1 MVTFPTMLLVSVL
14 ALVSQQVFG
23 FTIDVILRLDLVA
36 SIAFGSPL
44 KIVVLASAAHPST
57 VGKLELAVGLM
68 VLGR

>member
-14 ALVSQQVFG
+14 ALVPQQVLG
-23 FTIDVILRLDLVA
+23 FTIDVILRLDLVT

-44 KIVVLASAAHPST
+44 KIVVLASTAHPST

>member
-1 MVTFPTMLLVSVL
+1 MTFPAMLLVSVL
-14 ALVSQQVFG
+14 ALVPQQVLG